1 MTMTE
6 YYTLTNGLQIPKIG
20 LGTWQVR
27 DEEEAVQSVV
37 TALKNGYRLID
48 TAAVYQN
55 EEAVGKGL
63 RESGVA
69 REDIFVTSKVW
80 NADQGYDTTIQAY
93 KDSLARLQL
102 DYLDLYLI
110 HWPTAGKY
118 VETWKAMETLY
129 NEGLVKA
136 IGVSNFHQHHL
147 EDILEVATIVP
158 MVNQI
163 ELHPE
168 LSQEELVAYC
178 KEKDILV
185 EAYSPL
191 GHGKLLD
198 HPVITEMA
206 EAKGKSVAQIILR
219 WIIQR
224 DIVAL
229 PKSVTESRIIE
240 NGDIFNFEL
249 TKTEMATI
257 NQLNTNTRVSA
268 DPDNFD
274 F

>member
-1 MTMTE
+1 MTE
-6 YYTLTNGLQIPKIG
+6 YFKLSNELNIPKVG
-20 LGTWQVR
+20 LGTWQVKNN
-27 DEEEAVQSVV
+27 EEASNAV
-37 TALKNGYRLID
+37 TIALKNGYRLID
-48 TAAVYQN
+48 TAAIYQN
-55 EEAVGKGL
+55 EEAVGLGIKA
-63 RESGVA
+63 SGIA

-80 NADQGYDTTIQAY
+80 NSDQGYDTTIQAC

-118 VETWKAMETLY
+118 VETWRAMETLY
-129 NEGLVKA
+129 KEGLVKA

-147 EDILEVATIVP
+147 EDVLEIATIVP

-168 LSQEELVAYC
+168 LSQEELVNYC
-178 KEKDILV
+178 KAKGIVV

-191 GHGKLLD
+191 AHGKLLN
-198 HPVITEMA
+198 HPTIEEIA
-206 EAKGKSVAQIILR
+206 SNKGKSIAQIILR

-224 DIVAL
+224 DIIAL
-229 PKSVTESRIIE
+229 PKSITESRIIE
-240 NGDIFNFEL
+240 NGEIFDFKL
-249 TKTEMATI
+249 TDEEMNI
-257 NQLNTNTRVSA
+257 MNSLNTNTRVSA